1 MPPDGGDG
9 RPARAQPKWGR
20 LISAAASLTA
30 SLAVSYLSELSE
42 TRSEHIFIIP
52 PLPPDHQLVR
62 PVAHEFFVGI
72 YATPALSRPDIVADD
87 SPMTC
92 LTSQ

>member
-9 RPARAQPKWGR
+9 RPARAQPKRER
-20 LISAAASLTA
+20 LIAAAASLTA

-42 TRSEHIFIIP
+42 TRSEHIFISP
-52 PLPPDHQLVR
+52 HPLAPAAR
-62 PVAHEFFVGI
+62 PVAHEFVVGI
-72 YATPALSRPDIVADD
+72 YATPAHSRPDIVADD
-87 SPMTC
+87 SPITC